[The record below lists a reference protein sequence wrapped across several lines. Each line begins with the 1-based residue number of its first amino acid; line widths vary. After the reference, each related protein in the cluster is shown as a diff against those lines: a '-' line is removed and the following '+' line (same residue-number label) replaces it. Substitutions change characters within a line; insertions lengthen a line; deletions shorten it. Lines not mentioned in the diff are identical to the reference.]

1 MGEPRSGMNG
11 SDEAASGWT
20 RARALRAAAAG
31 GLLAAGGAALGAAG
45 GLRTS
50 AAAPSQRQDAE
61 ILNVFLLLERVQD
74 AFYKDA
80 VRRGRLRGELLE
92 YARTVGA
99 QETEHVAF
107 LVERLS
113 GAADPAPR
121 TDFGDVPDGDESF
134 RSTAIELEE
143 ATIGAYIAQGANL
156 TREEVG
162 RVAGLVSVEARQA
175 AWIRDLAGQSPAP
188 NAADPPGDPAD
199 AVARLRDR
207 GFLR

>member
-1 MGEPRSGMNG
+1 MNG
-11 SDEAASGWT
+11 GGEAAPGGGWT
-20 RARALRAAAAG
+20 RARALRAATAG
-31 GLLAAGGAALGAAG
+31 GLLVAGGSALGAAG
-45 GLRTS
+45 GLRTT

-61 ILNVFLLLERVQD
+61 ILNVFLLLERVQE
-74 AFYKDA
+74 AFYTDA
-80 VRRGRLRGELLE
+80 VGRGRLRGELLE
-92 YARTVGA
+92 FAQTAGA

-107 LVERLS
+107 LVERLR

-121 TDFGDVPDGDESF
+121 TDFGDVADGDESF
-134 RSTAIELEE
+134 RSVAIELEE

-162 RVAGLVSVEARQA
+162 RIAGLVSVEARQA
-175 AWIRDLAGQSPAP
+175 AWIRDLAGESPAP
-188 NAADPPGDPAD
+188 HAADPPGDPAD